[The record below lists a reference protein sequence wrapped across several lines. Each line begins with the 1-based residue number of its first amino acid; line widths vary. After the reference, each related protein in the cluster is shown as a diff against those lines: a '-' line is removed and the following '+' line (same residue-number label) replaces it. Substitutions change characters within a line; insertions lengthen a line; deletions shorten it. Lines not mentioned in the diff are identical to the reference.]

1 MRRRTLL
8 ALLPAVAWTTRAGA
22 EDDVDRLLRDVDRAR
37 EKLRTLTCAFTQ
49 ERVLGLLATTVT
61 SKGGLTLLRPDRL
74 RWELS
79 PPDEIVYWVTPEG
92 VAYRTPRGS
101 GKVDLATAGALAAVL
116 GDLMILLGGDL
127 SKLRDR
133 YVLAVERPKAGPTLR
148 LTPKDERVGKLIRR
162 ISAVLPADLVF
173 PRRIVLEEPSDDRTT
188 LTFDP
193 PQINPPVDPARMRPS

>member
-1 MRRRTLL
+1 MRRRALL
-8 ALLPAVAWTTRAGA
+8 ALLPAAAWATRAGA
-22 EDDVDRLLRDVDRAR
+22 EDDVDRLLRDVARAR

-133 YVLAVERPKAGPTLR
+133 YVLAVERSKAGPTLR